1 MSELVLNLLNK
12 LSKEEIIT
20 LLFSHKNKQ
29 KVVKE
34 LLEYIGWLKTDQII
48 VVLDTFSKKQIEEVI
63 IFGLTSFS
71 GAEPF
76 KKLITKM
83 SKEELISAITSD
95 CSWIKNY
102 GSRLKGLQENVAKDI
117 ADHLY
122 KIELIKILASLEGI
136 PQINN
141 TLKEQ
146 SNNAAKVSDGCS
158 GGRRSC

>member
-29 KVVKE
+29 KLIKE

-48 VVLDTFSKKQIEEVI
+48 VVLDVFSKKQIVESI
-63 IFGLTSFS
+63 IFGLTPFG
-71 GAEPF
+71 GAELF

-83 SKEELISAITSD
+83 SKEELISTIASD

-102 GSRLKGLQENVAKDI
+102 GSRLKGLQENVAKDRTRGEPEHAWI
-117 ADHLY
+117 VACTFW
-122 KIELIKILASLEGI
+122 ILGEVILFKT
-136 PQINN
+136 NN
-141 TLKEQ
+141 MK
-146 SNNAAKVSDGCS
+146 D
-158 GGRRSC
+158 